1 MTMMIR
7 ICSLIAL
14 VFLGGCANTSGF
26 KSTKE
31 IFVGFGEPKILFQ
44 DPVVSKVAVEYIGAA
59 LIPGPYQINATLED
73 GAIFCQK
80 VNRDTFLNM
89 FLTTDATAGDIA
101 KLRREPDVAA
111 MLGEAQISVP
121 PARGVPAFHLWRL
134 CNGLEGTD
142 FRALQVA
149 VAWGDGPRRRDV
161 LCVIV
166 REGKPV
172 QKQSRAGD

>member
-1 MTMMIR
+1 MTTTIR
-7 ICSLIAL
+7 ICALVAL
-14 VFLGGCANTSGF
+14 VFLGACANTSGF

-44 DPVVSKVAVEYIGAA
+44 DAAVSKAAVEHIGAA

-89 FLTTDATAGDIA
+89 FLTTDATVENIA
-101 KLRREPDVAA
+101 KLRREPDVAT

-121 PARGVPAFHLWRL
+121 PERGVPAFHLWRL
-134 CNGLEGTD
+134 CNGLEGAD
-142 FRALQVA
+142 FRAVQVA

-161 LCVIV
+161 LCLIV
-166 REGKPV
+166 REGKPIP
-172 QKQSRAGD
+172 K